1 MAPPPIGSLSISF
14 NEILIYGIDMKIGMI
29 SSFPPLEC
37 GIGTYSSYLIEQLRK
52 LHTKVYIVC
61 HKGGK
66 GLDCYPAFNYD
77 DPDLPHKAF
86 KAMMELSP
94 DLVHIQHEY
103 GLFGEQRGMNV
114 IPLAYKFKLSQ
125 IPTVITLHTVL
136 KNCDYEEQIIEKT
149 LVELIDATIVHEQ
162 YQKELIMERIGHQN
176 KIWVIPHGVRDIKP
190 VSKAKKKLSLE
201 DKKIVLLVGYIRRS
215 KNFERVVR
223 IFPKVAESVDDALLL
238 VASGARRPEDFA
250 YRDEFL
256 EFVANSVAKDKIIVL
271 LGPFSEEKFDLILSS
286 ADVAVLPYLRG
297 GQSGIMAHCLAFAK
311 PIVVSFDVQAL
322 ADLVQ
327 KTRSGF
333 VARTDSEL
341 AEAIVTILTEKNLAK
356 EFSDNARSYV
366 EKHVSWQIIA
376 SRHMDIY
383 NKILKN
389 RHPSGGSCN

>member
-1 MAPPPIGSLSISF
+1 
-14 NEILIYGIDMKIGMI
+14 MKIGII
-29 SSFPPLEC
+29 SSYLPIHC
-37 GIGTYSSYLIEQLRK
+37 GIATYSSYLIEELRR
-52 LHTKVYIVC
+52 LGNRVYIVC

-114 IPLAYKFKLSQ
+114 IPLAYKFRLSQ

-149 LVELIDATIVHEQ
+149 MVELTDATIVHEQ
-162 YQKELIMERIGHQN
+162 YQKELIMERDGHQN

-190 VSKAKKKLSLE
+190 VSNAKKKLSLE
-201 DKKIVLLVGYIRRS
+201 DKKIVLLVGYFRRS

-223 IFPKVAESVDDALLL
+223 IFPKVAESVDDAILLI
-238 VASGARRPEDFA
+238 ASGARRPEDFA

-256 EFVANSVAKDKIIVL
+256 ESVANSVAKDKIIVL
-271 LGPFSEEKFDLILSS
+271 LGPFSGEKFDLILSS
-286 ADVAVLPYLRG
+286 ADVAVFPYLRG
-297 GQSGIMAHCLAFAK
+297 GQSGIMAHCHAFAK
-311 PIVVSFDVQAL
+311 PMVVTSNVPVMAE
-322 ADLVQ
+322 LVQ
-327 KTRSGF
+327 KTRSGL

-341 AEAIVTILTEKNLAK
+341 AEAIVTILTDKNLAK

-376 SRHMDIY
+376 FRHMDIY

-389 RHPSGGSCN
+389 RHPSGENCN

>member
-1 MAPPPIGSLSISF
+1 
-14 NEILIYGIDMKIGMI
+14 MKIGII
-29 SSFPPLEC
+29 STYLPIHC
-37 GIGTYSSYLIEQLRK
+37 GIATYTSYLIEELRR
-52 LHTKVYIVC
+52 LRNRVYIVC

-77 DPDLPHKAF
+77 DPDLPHKVF
-86 KAMMELSP
+86 KAMMKFAP

-103 GLFGEQRGMNV
+103 ALFGEQRGMNV

-125 IPTVITLHTVL
+125 IPTVITLHTVP
-136 KNCDYEEQIIEKT
+136 KKCDYEEQIIEKA
-149 LVELIDATIVHEQ
+149 LVEIEDATIVHEQ
-162 YQKELIMERIGHQN
+162 YQRELIIGRVGHQD
-176 KIWVIPHGVRDIKP
+176 KIWVIPHGVREIKP
-190 VSKAKKKLSLE
+190 VLKAKEELGLE
-201 DKKIVLLVGYIRRS
+201 DKKIILLVGYFRRS

-238 VASGARRPEDFA
+238 VASGARRPEDIA
-250 YRDEFL
+250 YRNEFL
-256 EFVANSVAKDKIIVL
+256 EFVANSVAKDKIKVL

-297 GQSGIMAHCLAFAK
+297 TQSGIMAHCYAFAK
-311 PIVVSFDVQAL
+311 PIVVSSDVPAM

-327 KTRSGF
+327 KTRSGL

-341 AEAIVTILTEKNLAK
+341 AEAIVTILTEKSLAK

-376 SRHMDIY
+376 SRHMDVY